1 MRAVLTLLGTVS
13 AHALRRPFFSHTSG
27 SLGGSAPSEPWLLDG
42 ELRTIKSVDCLKQL
56 HAGEECME
64 RIMRGKKHAGPRRGL
79 WQIGRY
85 PHYTDKDCGQLVNKS
100 AEEDTAHNT
109 EEDAQPLC
117 DPDGLLTG
125 QEMHDI
131 EKALF
136 DAWTTTT
143 VKCGL
148 TGSGFPP
155 EDVNFRIGVA
165 LLRSLAIPEQDPESL
180 QIFANS
186 VLQMWELQGPE
197 IEARRDGVGNLCAD
211 TAVLVFVDEP
221 DGRMALSSPN
231 CDHICM
237 ERGGDHVI
245 TAGRLG
251 LEKGGIAEA
260 ILAAIKET
268 SRVVRTQAS
277 LDVEVNGT
285 LPDGSG
291 WRQRRDAFESWIAE
305 DGNFVET
312 QRVILYATFVIAGSI
327 ICASVYYALRDPIA
341 RLWWDA
347 TKHYR
352 PAYVDKSLRRTRLPL
367 EL

>member
-13 AHALRRPFFSHTSG
+13 AHALRKPYGQST
-27 SLGGSAPSEPWLLDG
+27 PWLLDG
-42 ELRTIKSVDCLKQL
+42 ELRKIRSVDCLKQL
-56 HAGEECME
+56 HAGEECAD
-64 RIMRGKKHAGPRRGL
+64 RVLRGKKHAGPRRGQ

-85 PHYTDKDCGQLVNKS
+85 PLYTDKDCGQLVNKT

-109 EEDAQPLC
+109 AEDVQPLC

-131 EKALF
+131 EEALF

-143 VKCGL
+143 VKCGV
-148 TGSGFPP
+148 TGNGFPP
-155 EDVNFRIGVA
+155 SDVNFRIGVA
-165 LLRSLAIPEQDPESL
+165 LLRSLAMPEQDPESL
-180 QIFANS
+180 QLFADS
-186 VLQMWELQGPE
+186 VLQMWEMQGPE
-197 IEARRDGVGNLCAD
+197 LEARRDGIGNLCAD
-211 TAVLVFVDEP
+211 SVVLVFVDEP
-221 DGRMALSSPN
+221 DGRLALSSPN

-245 TAGRLG
+245 TAARLG
-251 LEKGGIAEA
+251 LEKGIGAA

-268 SRVVRTQAS
+268 ARVVRTQVS

-285 LPDGSG
+285 LPDES
-291 WRQRRDAFESWIAE
+291 WRRRRDALESWLQNE
-305 DGNFVET
+305 GNFAET
-312 QRVILYATFVIAGSI
+312 QQAILFAVFAICGFI
-327 ICASVYYALRDPIA
+327 ICVTLYYALRDFLG
-341 RLWWDA
+341 RLWWEA

-352 PAYVDKSLRRTRLPL
+352 PAYVDKSLRRTRMPL